1 MGSIIGYI
9 ALGALLIVIGTIA
22 VIFVGCGYVA
32 YNVDLLPFGTS
43 FNTTE
48 VKELI
53 IPCLIF
59 VAILVIIACLSD
71 ACKMAVHAYIGG
83 TLSVMLLQDSSF
95 ADTYIEILLVAILG
109 SAIGIA
115 VYYKECGRFKLLLN
129 LKDYIFIGLLLFDGL
144 YLDISLALETV
155 KNESHESVYLQAAGI
170 ALLITVIVGIIT
182 FVHKKQN
189 K

>member
-1 MGSIIGYI
+1 MLDLAIFIIV
-9 ALGALLIVIGTIA
+9 ACIVF
-22 VIFVGCGYVA
+22 IFGEISVLFIGCGYVA
-32 YNVDLLPFGTS
+32 YNLDLLPFGAA
-43 FNTTE
+43 FKATE
-48 VKELI
+48 IKELI

-115 VYYKECGRFKLLLN
+115 IYYKECGRFKLQLN
-129 LKDYIFIGLLLFDGL
+129 LKGKRLMF
-144 YLDISLALETV
+144 
-155 KNESHESVYLQAAGI
+155 
-170 ALLITVIVGIIT
+170 
-182 FVHKKQN
+182 
-189 K
+189 